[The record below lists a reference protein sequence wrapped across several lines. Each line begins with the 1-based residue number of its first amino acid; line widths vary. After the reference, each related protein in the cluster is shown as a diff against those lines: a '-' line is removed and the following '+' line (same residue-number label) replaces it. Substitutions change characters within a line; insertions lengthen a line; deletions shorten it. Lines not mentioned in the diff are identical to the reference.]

1 VTRINLFRATPV
13 RNTLVLNTP
22 NRRTPAI
29 LDSIAWGKINL
40 GTTASP
46 LVFAAI
52 LIVCSFAVGCSS
64 EKPKTETA
72 SNQSP
77 IVQPTPPTA
86 ISTTS
91 APATPTMQPA
101 AKPVHKKVVRRPTT
115 VTYADKATGVS
126 FQYPRKYVLKTG
138 DAADELISSDPVPMD
153 FVQPGGGAVV
163 AVAIPEGVY
172 PKSDLASAFFDVSVN
187 KSLTAEQC
195 AEFSEAKVTEGK
207 ISEEKPSEGKLSE
220 EKTNPATPIETTDQS
235 AKPSSKLMIGDMELH
250 SMETLATNGTRKEA
264 AKYFHTFENGS
275 CYEFALKVAT
285 TGVETDE
292 GGKAV
297 DRDEVFKRLTKIL
310 ATVRIDPVKN
320 REATT
325 SVPAAAP
332 STNASVTPA
341 Q

>member
-1 VTRINLFRATPV
+1 MTRINLFRATPV
-13 RNTLVLNTP
+13 RNTSVLNTP

-29 LDSIAWGKINL
+29 LNSIAWGKINL

-52 LIVCSFAVGCSS
+52 LIVCSVAVGCSR
-64 EKPKTETA
+64 EKPKNESA
-72 SNQSP
+72 NNQSP
-77 IVQPTPPTA
+77 IVQLTPPA
-86 ISTTS
+86 AVSTTS
-91 APATPTMQPA
+91 APATPTIPPA
-101 AKPVHKKVVRRPTT
+101 AKPVHRKVVRRPTT
-115 VTYADKATGVS
+115 VTYADKTTGVT
-126 FQYPRKYVLKTG
+126 FQYPRKYLLKTG

-195 AEFSEAKVTEGK
+195 GEFSEAKVTEE
-207 ISEEKPSEGKLSE
+207 IVSE

-235 AKPSSKLMIGDMELH
+235 AKPSPKLMIGDMELH
-250 SMETLATNGTRKEA
+250 SMETLATDGTRKEA

-285 TGVETDE
+285 TSVETDE

-297 DRDEVFKRLTKIL
+297 DRDEVFKRLAKIL
-310 ATVRIDPVKN
+310 ATVKIDPVKN
-320 REATT
+320 TEATT